1 MKIINFKGFT
11 LAEMLIVMAI
21 IGIMAMLA
29 IPTVIKTSRDRA
41 YADMLNKVYNK
52 IESALILNKILN
64 IDVSS
69 YEIYAISNDMD
80 SEELSKLFKEKLK
93 VIRDC
98 GYSEI
103 GCFGDTNLTGYKI
116 RLVSGEGIL
125 TNNDFRGNFDPV
137 DFKNGILGA
146 TYIDI
151 DGPSGTNKAGI
162 DQFGFYTTYKGLIPM
177 GGPQD
182 NIVPFSKCL
191 SEGGFACSAWVLIN
205 KNMDYNNCPKVL
217 NWENKKS
224 CN

>member
-1 MKIINFKGFT
+1 MKIVKINSFT

-29 IPTVIKTSRDRA
+29 IPTVIKTTRDRE
-41 YADMLNKVYNK
+41 YADMLNKAYNK

-80 SEELSKLFKEKLK
+80 SQELYQLFKEKLK
-93 VIRDC
+93 VLRDC
-98 GYSEI
+98 GYTDV
-103 GCFGDTNLTGYKI
+103 GCFGESNLTGYKI
-116 RLVSGEGIL
+116 RLISGEGIL
-125 TNNDFRGNFDPV
+125 TNNDFRGNYDPV
-137 DFKNGILGA
+137 DNKNGILGA
-146 TYIDI
+146 AYIDI
-151 DGPSGTNKAGI
+151 DGPTGPNKPGI

-182 NIVPFSKCL
+182 NIIPFSECL
-191 SEGGFACSAWVLIN
+191 SEGGFACSAWVLVN
-205 KNMDYNNCPKVL
+205 KNMDYNICPKII
-217 NWENKKS
+217 NWETKKS

>member
-80 SEELSKLFKEKLK
+80 SEELSK
-93 VIRDC
+93 IRSTPY
-98 GYSEI
+98 G
-103 GCFGDTNLTGYKI
+103 FVNPL
-116 RLVSGEGIL
+116 IL
-125 TNNDFRGNFDPV
+125 
-137 DFKNGILGA
+137 L
-146 TYIDI
+146 
-151 DGPSGTNKAGI
+151 
-162 DQFGFYTTYKGLIPM
+162 
-177 GGPQD
+177 
-182 NIVPFSKCL
+182 
-191 SEGGFACSAWVLIN
+191 
-205 KNMDYNNCPKVL
+205 
-217 NWENKKS
+217 
-224 CN
+224 